1 MTSTSLRI
9 SAGPRIRVRKR
20 TMRTLALLAV
30 LAAALLLACM
40 KKQGAPLPPPEVVPS
55 VDLARYAGTWYEI
68 ASYPNRFQKGCS
80 ETSAVYTPQPDGTIQ
95 VLNRCVRAGKA
106 DSIKGTARI
115 ADSVTNAKL
124 KVTFF
129 WPFSGDYWIIDLGE
143 RYEYAVVSNPD
154 RTYLWVLSRTPRMEA
169 AAYGRIVA
177 WLQGKGFDT
186 AKLVKTLQAAP

>member
-1 MTSTSLRI
+1 
-9 SAGPRIRVRKR
+9 V
-20 TMRTLALLAV
+20 RTLALPAV
-30 LAAALLLACM
+30 IAAALLFSCM
-40 KKQGAPLPPPEVVPS
+40 KEQGASLPPPEVVPS

-80 ETSAVYTPQPDGTIQ
+80 ETSAVYTPVPDGSIE

-106 DSIKGTARI
+106 DSIKGTARA
-115 ADSVTNAKL
+115 ADSATNAKL

-154 RTYLWVLSRTPRMEA
+154 RTYLWVLSRSSRMDA
-169 AAYGRIVA
+169 TTYGRIVA
-177 WLQGKGFDT
+177 GLQGKGFDT
-186 AKLVKTLQAAP
+186 ARLVKTPQAAP